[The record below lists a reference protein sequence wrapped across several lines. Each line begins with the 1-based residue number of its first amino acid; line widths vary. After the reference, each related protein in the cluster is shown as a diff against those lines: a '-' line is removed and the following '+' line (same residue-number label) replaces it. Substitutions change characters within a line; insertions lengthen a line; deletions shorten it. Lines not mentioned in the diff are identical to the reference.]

1 MMLQEL
7 GFQLVGTQGTAEYFS
22 SKGVSM
28 MTIARPP
35 DEGPSSVVTWIKE
48 RKIDL
53 VINIADGST
62 KSAAEEITAGYLMR
76 RTAVD
81 FGVSLITNIKCA
93 VMFCEALHKKRV
105 LPCKSVEDFIVAPTV
120 GWSNTFH
127 A

>member
-1 MMLQEL
+1 MLQEL
-7 GFQLVGTQGTAEYFS
+7 GFQLAGTQGTVDYYAA
-22 SKGVSM
+22 KGIA
-28 MTIARPP
+28 MTSLARPP
-35 DEGPSSVVTWIKE
+35 DEGANSVITWIKD

-93 VMFCEALHKKRV
+93 VMFCEALHKKRL
-105 LPCKSVEDFIVAPTV
+105 LPCKSVEEYLEAPTV
-120 GWSNTFH
+120 GWTNTFQ